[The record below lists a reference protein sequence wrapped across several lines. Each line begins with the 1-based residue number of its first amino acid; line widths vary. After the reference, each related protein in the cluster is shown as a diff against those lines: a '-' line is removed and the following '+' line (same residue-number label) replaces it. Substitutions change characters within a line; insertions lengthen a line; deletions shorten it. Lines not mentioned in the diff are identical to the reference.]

1 MWSSPRIYIGRL
13 LFLLYVNDIPQIAYI
28 ETIQVLF
35 YQYKNVTE
43 IENALSKEFKNVYGW
58 FVDNKLSIHFVKN
71 KTKCFFKLTN

>member
-58 FVDNKLSIHFVKN
+58 FVDNKLSIHCGKN
-71 KTKCFFKLTN
+71 KNKSFFKLTN

>member
-1 MWSSPRIYIGRL
+1 M
-13 LFLLYVNDIPQIAYI
+13 
-28 ETIQVLF
+28 IQVLL

-43 IENALSKEFKNVYGW
+43 IENALSKEFENVYGW

>member
-58 FVDNKLSIHFVKN
+58 FVDNKLSIHFGKN
-71 KTKCFFKLTN
+71 KNKCFFKLTN

>member
-58 FVDNKLSIHFVKN
+58 FVDNKLSIHFGKN
-71 KTKCFFKLTN
+71 KNKCSFKLTN